1 MQNEKK
7 QQRQRQMIK
16 TVELLINVMDEPSYE
31 DKERTEQDDDDE
43 EEEEYIAYL

>member
-7 QQRQRQMIK
+7 QQRQRQMTG
-16 TVELLINVMDEPSYE
+16 TVELFINVMDEPSYE
-31 DKERTEQDDDDE
+31 DKELTEQDDDDE